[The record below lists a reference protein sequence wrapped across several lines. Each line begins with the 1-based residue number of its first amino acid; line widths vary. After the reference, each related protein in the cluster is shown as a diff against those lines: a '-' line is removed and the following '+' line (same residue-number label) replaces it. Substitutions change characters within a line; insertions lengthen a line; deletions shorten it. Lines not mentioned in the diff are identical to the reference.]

1 MARRAAIDARSSV
14 QVRILPAGLYYESAR
29 SLGRYARLL
38 AGDAQTTER
47 DFMGCNMNK
56 IGTRVLRESDLAVLA
71 GSMEIYRS
79 ILEASKPTEGER
91 KIIARLDDLIDVIKC
106 EQARSGRLADAIAR
120 SYEQHGN

>member
-1 MARRAAIDARSSV
+1 
-14 QVRILPAGLYYESAR
+14 
-29 SLGRYARLL
+29 
-38 AGDAQTTER
+38 
-47 DFMGCNMNK
+47 MGCNMNK

-91 KIIARLDDLIDVIKC
+91 KIIARLDELIDVIKC
-106 EQARSGRLADAIAR
+106 EQARSSWLADAIAR